1 VSGLVELAIMM
12 LLAVGMGWLTL
23 RVRRIRSLAT
33 RFAVGLAGA
42 LVVLVLFAIT
52 VVGLVGVYRL
62 YAPHGGRPPGLTT
75 TTPAT
80 SDQLVV
86 GARRAGGC
94 AGCHSSAGNLPLDG
108 GNTNLLAGGP
118 GLGVLVSTN
127 LTPGGPLKDWT
138 DGEIVRAIREG
149 VDRDG
154 RPLLIM
160 PSEAL
165 HQLSDADVMILVAYL
180 RSQPVVSHPVPER
193 DLNLLGIVLVG
204 AGLFPTAEQP
214 RIDQPQATPPTGV
227 TSQFGQY
234 LVDVTGCRTCHGP
247 NLEGRTPGGFG
258 PPAGPSLRAIVG
270 NWPEGDFV
278 NFFRTGS
285 DPNGRRIDPALMPWR
300 DVGKAY
306 TDDELRAMYAYIHGL
321 G

>member
-1 VSGLVELAIMM
+1 VSGIVQLAIVIV
-12 LLAVGMGWLTL
+12 LAVILGWLTV
-23 RVRRIRSLAT
+23 RVRRLRNRAA
-33 RFAVGLAGA
+33 RFAAGLAGA
-42 LVVLVLFAIT
+42 LGVVLLAAIA
-52 VVGLVGVYRL
+52 VVGLIGVYHL
-62 YAPHGGRPPGLTT
+62 NVSHGGRPAALTT
-75 TTPAT
+75 MPAT
-80 SDQLVV
+80 SDQLVA

-94 AGCHSSAGNLPLDG
+94 AGCHSSTGNLPLDG
-108 GNTNLLAGGP
+108 GNANLLAGGP
-118 GLGVLVSTN
+118 GLGVLVPTN

-138 DGEIVRAIREG
+138 DGEIVRGIREG

-180 RSQPVVSHPVPER
+180 RSQPPVTHATPSR
-193 DLNLLGIVLVG
+193 DLSLLGVVLVG

-214 RIDQPQATPPTGV
+214 RIDQPQAAPPPGV
-227 TSQFGQY
+227 TPQFGQY
-234 LVDVTGCRTCHGP
+234 LVAVTGCRTCHGA

-278 NFFRTGS
+278 KFFRTGK
-285 DPNGRRIDPALMPWR
+285 DPNGRTIDPALMPWQ

-306 TDDELRAMYAYIHGL
+306 TDDELRAMYTYIHGL